1 MSQGSS
7 KDELLDTLARAL
19 AKEKPLEA
27 GELLDQI
34 SEEWRQATLSA
45 ELSEEAAFTE
55 PAENAYRLLL
65 HMECDPDKLADW
77 VATLTRN
84 HPDSELVKE
93 VARTFGSHETVN
105 ALPQLLS
112 DLLEEEVIVKATKEN
127 QLKSFKEELMAEG
140 EPQSFLLE
148 TLVGRM
154 CKRGLV
160 NEEEAK
166 QLLENLKGKQL

>member
-1 MSQGSS
+1 MSRHF
-7 KDELLDTLARAL
+7 KDELLETLARAL

-65 HMECDPDKLADW
+65 HMEHDPDKLADW
-77 VATLTRN
+77 VGGHRN

-93 VARTFGSHETVN
+93 VARTFGARSKAH
-105 ALPQLLS
+105 ALSSTLVRFARRGSYCKS
-112 DLLEEEVIVKATKEN
+112 D
-127 QLKSFKEELMAEG
+127 QGKSIEEL
-140 EPQSFLLE
+140 
-148 TLVGRM
+148 
-154 CKRGLV
+154 
-160 NEEEAK
+160 
-166 QLLENLKGKQL
+166 

>member
-1 MSQGSS
+1 MGNRRGDRTVTALSQGPGQGSF
-7 KDELLDTLARAL
+7 KDELLETLARAL

-65 HMECDPDKLADW
+65 HMEHDPEKLADW

-93 VARTFGSHETVN
+93 VARTFGSRETVN
-105 ALPQLLS
+105 ALPKIFS

-127 QLKSFKEELMAEG
+127 QLKSFLKRSTAEG
-140 EPQSFLLE
+140 EPEFF
-148 TLVGRM
+148 VGNI
-154 CKRGLV
+154 GW
-160 NEEEAK
+160 
-166 QLLENLKGKQL
+166 